1 MGLDGGGYCQVCPT
15 LKNCSRM
22 LMCLFTPVMS
32 ADTSRLKHVD
42 GMMAVVIIIS
52 SKAEVGQCQISM
64 RRSRLSLSHHN
75 RRSDETCVDRNKVDK
90 MIKIVDNNDSY

>member
-22 LMCLFTPVMS
+22 LMCLVTPVMS
-32 ADTSRLKHVD
+32 ADTSRLKHFD
-42 GMMAVVIIIS
+42 GMMAAVIIIS

-64 RRSRLSLSHHN
+64 RRSY
-75 RRSDETCVDRNKVDK
+75 ETCVDRNKVDK
-90 MIKIVDNNDSY
+90 MIKIVDKNDSY